1 MITHRLMAFEILSAF
16 LVLLLL
22 VDNQRPLMVQAFGYS
37 YSRFIGPVRG
47 PERQIIVHDRYD
59 GRGRVDYVA
68 RPEYQFAY
76 GVEDAKTRVLQN
88 RRETRNGDAVKGV
101 YSVVDPDGS
110 LRVVKYTADNVNGF
124 QAEVTSNGVSTNHGQ
139 DNPVVVHPDPQQLTD
154 DDGATGAAVVNAKDE
169 TKPLQPNHH
178 IQVQHPENSPQT
190 PPPRSYER
198 ETTGGVKKI
207 PANVEEVNNESSDSR
222 DASDYQEEND
232 DDDVADG
239 GRSSE
244 SRNESKEKDDDDDD
258 SSEEVEDY

>member
-1 MITHRLMAFEILSAF
+1 MITHRLLAFEVLTAF

-22 VDNQRPLMVQAFGYS
+22 QQTLMVQAFGYS

-124 QAEVTSNGVSTNHGQ
+124 QAEVISNGVSTNHGQ
-139 DNPVVVHPDPQQLTD
+139 DNPLVAVHPDPQQLVS
-154 DDGATGAAVVNAKDE
+154 DDGRRVVGGGDDEHHQVNAKDE
-169 TKPLQPNHH
+169 IEPRPNHH
-178 IQVQHPENSPQT
+178 IQVQHPDKTSHEEEGAGP
-190 PPPRSYER
+190 
-198 ETTGGVKKI
+198 KKTEDI
-207 PANVEEVNNESSDSR
+207 NNESSNSK
-222 DASDYQEEND
+222 DASEYQEED
-232 DDDVADG
+232 DDSDDG
-239 GRSSE
+239 GKSSSE
-244 SRNESKEKDDDDDD
+244 SRNESQEKDDDD